1 MMRKKMT
8 AILLC
13 VLMLM
18 CFCGCEGEKK
28 PETPATMLAWMLD
41 DYLDDLDLAEQ
52 QDLFWDYY
60 NYYAEESVVGY
71 EMSHQNE
78 LRFLPD
84 FAEGEQPS
92 WDNAFIFL
100 MDFADIWRNEEGY
113 VCWPQSGL
121 EAAADKLLPDYI
133 IPEES
138 NGWVDYHAEDGGYFQ
153 SVGWSIGGAVYYWLT
168 VPVQLADGVYQAEFF
183 GYALDEVWYDTVDF
197 GPAVSNEAKLCQIA
211 LDAGV
216 EPIKFDLQMHL
227 PEILQAG
234 QLTPCEK
241 LTVSFKLSGDDKLP
255 LTYLSAE
262 RVQLTA
268 N

>member
-1 MMRKKMT
+1 MMRKKLT
-8 AILLC
+8 TILLC
-13 VLMLM
+13 VLMLL
-18 CFCGCEGEKK
+18 CFGGCQTEKT

-84 FAEGEQPS
+84 FAAGEQPS

-100 MDFADIWRNEEGY
+100 MDFADRWRNDEGY
-113 VCWPQSGL
+113 VCWSKQGL
-121 EAAADKLLPDYI
+121 VSAADVLLTDYT
-133 IPEES
+133 IPEEG
-138 NGWVDYHAEDGGYFQ
+138 NGWVDYHAEDGGYYQ
-153 SVGWSIGGAVYYWLT
+153 SIGWSIGGAVYYWLT
-168 VPVQLADGVYQAEFF
+168 APVQLADGVYQAEFL
-183 GYALDEVWYDTVDF
+183 GYALNEMWYDAADF
-197 GPAVSNEAKLCQIA
+197 GPAQSNESRLCQIA
-211 LDAGV
+211 LAAGV
-216 EPIKFDLQMHL
+216 EPMKFNLQENL
-227 PEILQAG
+227 PEVLRAG
-234 QLTPCEK
+234 ELTPCEK

-262 RVQLTA
+262 RVQLAT